1 MPVVLVGFESQ
12 SLSLHFYP
20 LLTPAFYHHSPDPL
34 AHSCA
39 GKYVV
44 EPRDALEARR
54 YEWCFIY
61 VRQGVQCRVA
71 FRSANSSVPGIGTRW
86 RHEVDYGTGVAPIFG
101 PEVVRRDL
109 IFLNEVWV

>member
-1 MPVVLVGFESQ
+1 MLLDNLRVKPAKDEDVVFLYG
-12 SLSLHFYP
+12 
-20 LLTPAFYHHSPDPL
+20 A